1 MKIYCVLF
9 CHKRSVRSGSSST
22 YTYLRV
28 VYFMFMFEGEAQIT
42 THPAVKWGVAIM
54 VIMTLLIGLMPN
66 VLFEITSQAGLPTV
80 MQALAGG

>member
-1 MKIYCVLF
+1 M
-9 CHKRSVRSGSSST
+9 
-22 YTYLRV
+22 
-28 VYFMFMFEGEAQIT
+28 
-42 THPAVKWGVAIM
+42 KWGVAIM